1 MPNPLSGAPIANP
14 PAPNPQ
20 PQAQQQPGNALAG
33 PAPGAAPQQQ
43 QQQLPPAPTHAQTV
57 TALRHF
63 GALETELSELMK
75 DPDLG
80 KTDIKSKVIDGMTR
94 LVAEGIVP
102 SAGAVRDM
110 GTFPEKPF
118 DQRVWVN
125 QHFMNVVQA
134 QTAILAH
141 HQYGAMQGQPVGS
154 EEPSP
159 DDHHSIMSGLQ
170 GRYSGGA

>member
-1 MPNPLSGAPIANP
+1 MPNPLAGAPIANP

-20 PQAQQQPGNALAG
+20 PQAQTQPGNALSG
-33 PAPGAAPQQQ
+33 PTPGAMPQAAPP
-43 QQQLPPAPTHAQTV
+43 QLPPAPTHAQTV

-63 GALETELSELMK
+63 GALEEELSELMA

-80 KTDIKSKVIDGMTR
+80 KTDMKSRVIDGMTR

-102 SAGAVRDM
+102 PSGAVRDM

-118 DQRVWVN
+118 DQRQWIN

-141 HQYGAMQGQPVGS
+141 HQFGAMNGEDVGS
-154 EEPSP
+154 DEPSV
-159 DDHHSIMSGLQ
+159 DDHQTIMNGLQ
-170 GRYSGGA
+170 ARYAGK

>member
-1 MPNPLSGAPIANP
+1 MPNPLAGLPVANP

-20 PQAQQQPGNALAG
+20 PQAQSQPGNALSG
-33 PAPGAAPQQQ
+33 PPSGVSAQGQQP
-43 QQQLPPAPTHAQTV
+43 QLPPAPTHAQTV

-63 GALETELSELMK
+63 TALESELSELMA

-80 KTDIKSKVIDGMTR
+80 KTDMRSKVIDGMTR

-102 SAGAVRDM
+102 PAGAVKDM
-110 GTFPEKPF
+110 GTFPEKPY
-118 DQRVWVN
+118 DQRQWVN

-141 HQYGAMQGQPVGS
+141 HQLGAMQGQPVGS

-159 DDHHSIMSGLQ
+159 DDHQTIMSGLQ
-170 GRYSGGA
+170 GRYSGGT